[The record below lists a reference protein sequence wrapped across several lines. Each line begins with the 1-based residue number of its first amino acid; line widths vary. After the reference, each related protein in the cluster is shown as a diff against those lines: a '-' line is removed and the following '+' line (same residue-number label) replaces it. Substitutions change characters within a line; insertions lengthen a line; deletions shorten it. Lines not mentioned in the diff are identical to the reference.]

1 MNNLDPEIREKA
13 QASANAMMP
22 LLSENSQTCQSAP
35 ITAAVTLPLIPAY
48 ENVKQISGYKL
59 AVDFPKGKAKL
70 TVDTAASGLY
80 IGRALAETNNFQ
92 HAEGAPANTV
102 QVDNL
107 QIGPLQ
113 FRNCM
118 VGVSDT
124 PFPDSV
130 EGFIGTDVF
139 APYLI
144 TLNFPEAKLEVEPLP
159 RLPGEQKSALP
170 GDRYVAPDVRG
181 YTPVYRKG
189 QYLLVPIMLNKK
201 DRRLFV
207 LDTGIRLTTMT
218 SEVASLRLQ
227 HSRELHQPGAD
238 RLRRNPTNLSR

>member
-1 MNNLDPEIREKA
+1 
-13 QASANAMMP
+13 
-22 LLSENSQTCQSAP
+22 
-35 ITAAVTLPLIPAY
+35 
-48 ENVKQISGYKL
+48 
-59 AVDFPKGKAKL
+59 
-70 TVDTAASGLY
+70 
-80 IGRALAETNNFQ
+80 
-92 HAEGAPANTV
+92 
-102 QVDNL
+102 
-107 QIGPLQ
+107 
-113 FRNCM
+113 M

-181 YTPVYRKG
+181 YAPVYRKG